1 MNMDKILEIVM
12 NFINENTTLLIIIC
26 VFLIF
31 VLIGYLID
39 NSIKTRKLEKSM
51 LQNES
56 IGNMNPVVEVPKE
69 PEITETPVV
78 EEVPKEPEV
87 TETPVVEEVPKEP
100 ETTETPVV
108 EEVKPAI
115 DPNTEINLDFRSEE
129 EKEAEEVKEEPVVNE
144 ITVEPAI
151 NDLLLRDFST
161 EGAKTVD
168 VEEPVKEEEK
178 PVESV
183 IKTDTINNSESL
195 YKNDKKI
202 SDIFKKKTNVVK
214 EEPVNLEK
222 TADFN
227 NELDRI
233 LQKLNEAN
241 KTNDSTL
248 DETQDFTNMF

>member
-69 PEITETPVV
+69 PEV
-78 EEVPKEPEV
+78 
-87 TETPVVEEVPKEP
+87 
-100 ETTETPVV
+100 TETPVV

-115 DPNTEINLDFRSEE
+115 DPNTEINLDFRTEEEKEADKKPAIDPNTEINLDFRTEE

-168 VEEPVKEEEK
+168 IEEPVKEEEK

>member
-51 LQNES
+51 LQKES

-78 EEVPKEPEV
+78 EEV
-87 TETPVVEEVPKEP
+87 
-100 ETTETPVV
+100 
-108 EEVKPAI
+108 KPAI
-115 DPNTEINLDFRSEE
+115 DPNTEINLDFRTEE
-129 EKEAEEVKEEPVVNE
+129 EKAAEEVKEEPVVNE

>member
-69 PEITETPVV
+69 PEV
-78 EEVPKEPEV
+78 
-87 TETPVVEEVPKEP
+87 
-100 ETTETPVV
+100 TETPVV